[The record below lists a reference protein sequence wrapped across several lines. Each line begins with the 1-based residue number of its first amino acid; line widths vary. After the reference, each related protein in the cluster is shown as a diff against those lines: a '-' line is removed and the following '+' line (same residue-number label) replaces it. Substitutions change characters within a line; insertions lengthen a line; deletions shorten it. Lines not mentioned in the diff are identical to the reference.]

1 MWGET
6 MTVEQMKA
14 QLDKLRLARFS
25 GSREVRFSDGRS
37 VRYGSDAEFASAI
50 SALEKDIADAEAAK
64 VGRRRSRVIRPY
76 AVKDL

>member
-1 MWGET
+1 MA
-6 MTVEQMKA
+6 MTVEQMKSR
-14 QLDKLRLARFS
+14 LDSLLTARFS

-50 SALEKDIADAEAAK
+50 RDLEGRIADAEASAA
-64 VGRRRSRVIRPY
+64 GRGRRSRIIRPY

>member
-1 MWGET
+1 
-6 MTVEQMKA
+6 MTIDQMKA
-14 QLDKLRLARFS
+14 QLEKLRLARYS

-50 SALEKDIADAEAAK
+50 SALEKQIADGEAAAG
-64 VGRRRSRVIRPY
+64 GRRRSRVLRPY

>member
-1 MWGET
+1 

-14 QLDKLRLARFS
+14 QLGKLRTARYS

-50 SALEKDIADAEAAK
+50 SALEKQIADAEATAA
-64 VGRRRSRVIRPY
+64 GRRRSRVIRPY

>member
-1 MWGET
+1 
-6 MTVEQMKA
+6 MTVDQMKA
-14 QLDKLRLARFS
+14 QIEKLRTARYS

-50 SALEKDIADAEAAK
+50 SALEKQIADAEATAA
-64 VGRRRSRVIRPY
+64 GRRRSRVLRPY

>member
-1 MWGET
+1 MAL
-6 MTVEQMKA
+6 TVDQMKA
-14 QLDKLRLARFS
+14 RLDALLTARYS

-50 SALEKDIADAEAAK
+50 SDLEGRISAAEAAAS
-64 VGRRRSRVIRPY
+64 GRRRSRIIRPY